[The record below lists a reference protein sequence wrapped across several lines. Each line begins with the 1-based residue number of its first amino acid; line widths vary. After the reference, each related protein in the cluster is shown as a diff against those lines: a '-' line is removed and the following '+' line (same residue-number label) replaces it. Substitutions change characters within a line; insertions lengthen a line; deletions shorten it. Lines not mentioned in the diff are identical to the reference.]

1 MRSKIQWS
9 THPGV
14 LFNPLI
20 LVVTKEHTQTK
31 LEVSVKFCLSMYDL
45 LLPPGTLQKDV
56 LKIFKEQSH
65 EIRSVPPAVFLEK
78 VVLEIFRK
86 FLENHLRQLILKAHN
101 YAEYELCR
109 WYFSSNFPKIFRIA
123 ILKENLI
130 NVPYFIKEHLWM
142 SASDE
147 ATPQK
152 NFGGIKPTS
161 KLTLK
166 T

>member
-1 MRSKIQWS
+1 M
-9 THPGV
+9 V

-65 EIRSVPPAVFLEK
+65 EIRSVFLEK

-109 WYFSSNFPKIFRIA
+109 
-123 ILKENLI
+123 
-130 NVPYFIKEHLWM
+130 
-142 SASDE
+142 
-147 ATPQK
+147 
-152 NFGGIKPTS
+152 
-161 KLTLK
+161 
-166 T
+166 

>member
-1 MRSKIQWS
+1 M
-9 THPGV
+9 V

-86 FLENHLRQLILKAHN
+86 FLENHL
-101 YAEYELCR
+101 
-109 WYFSSNFPKIFRIA
+109 
-123 ILKENLI
+123 
-130 NVPYFIKEHLWM
+130 
-142 SASDE
+142 
-147 ATPQK
+147 
-152 NFGGIKPTS
+152 
-161 KLTLK
+161 
-166 T
+166 